1 MFNKLWVYYK
11 EKILKKLAK
20 TKLQFSSYPVLMV
33 LGWISCKI
41 LSFFTEVPFDV
52 TFPVNGF
59 ADSSEELPSS
69 DDSSSDEEA
78 EATAVREQRA
88 AVLRQT
94 LSSLVWILD
103 PDNFEPFFL
112 FLTDP
117 SDSQENCFLFVEQFF
132 HFMIRLMVQVEDLQ
146 QQGVVFTA
154 EEMAVYEFLQGLSS
168 SWHKKTVLQVFVSLV
183 TACGRNLP
191 KNWNTAMP
199 GPLLSSTGRRQR
211 LVIEGRLWD
220 WDPLSD
226 GQFLDQLDVGD
237 GEALLDMV
245 EAWETG
251 GGVELPPT
259 PIQTNPDPKRVMSE
273 VSSPNSDQG
282 DNEES
287 PGKKPVKINE
297 EDLEHKATTARR
309 SLFVSPRKLVKI
321 NQELPTGRRSL
332 SALEYLEEFPP
343 GTEQKGESSGL
354 GAQAASSSRS
364 QSSIHEKIIET
375 LYGIQRGKRAR
386 TSFPGRI
393 ANSSS
398 DEDSENEN

>member
-103 PDNFEPFFL
+103 PDSFEPLFL

-132 HFMIRLMVQVEDLQ
+132 HYMIRLIVQVEDLQ
-146 QQGVVFTA
+146 QQGVVFTD
-154 EEMAVYEFLQGLSS
+154 EEMAVYGFLQGLSS

-259 PIQTNPDPKRVMSE
+259 PIQPAPKRLSG
-273 VSSPNSDQG
+273 VSSANSD
-282 DNEES
+282 EEDLEHKPTTTRRSLFLS

-297 EDLEHKATTARR
+297 E
-309 SLFVSPRKLVKI
+309 
-321 NQELPTGRRSL
+321 LPTGGRSL
-332 SALEYLEEFPP
+332 SALEYLEKFPP
-343 GTEQKGESSGL
+343 GREQKGESSGL

-364 QSSIHEKIIET
+364 HSSIHEKIIET
-375 LYGIQRGKRAR
+375 LYEIRGKRAR
-386 TSFPGRI
+386 TSSPVSI
-393 ANSSS
+393 SNSSS
-398 DEDSENEN
+398 ARSSSKDEDSENEN

>member
-1 MFNKLWVYYK
+1 L
-11 EKILKKLAK
+11 
-20 TKLQFSSYPVLMV
+20 
-33 LGWISCKI
+33 
-41 LSFFTEVPFDV
+41 
-52 TFPVNGF
+52 
-59 ADSSEELPSS
+59 EESIHSHFL
-69 DDSSSDEEA
+69 
-78 EATAVREQRA
+78 VREHDSLLLQVLDLYNQPDHIVEKLLHKQETVFLRIRRICQEKEQRLEA
-88 AVLRQT
+88 
-94 LSSLVWILD
+94 VWIQD
-103 PDNFEPFFL
+103 PDNFEPLFL
-112 FLTDP
+112 YLTDP

-132 HFMIRLMVQVEDLQ
+132 HFIIRLIVQVEDLQ

-154 EEMAVYEFLQGLSS
+154 EEMAVYGFLQGLTS
-168 SWHKKTVLQVFVSLV
+168 SWHLKTVRQVFVSLLS
-183 TACGRNLP
+183 ACGKTFPRN
-191 KNWNTAMP
+191 WDAAMP
-199 GPLLSSTGRRQR
+199 GPDLSSTRRRQA
-211 LVIEGRLWD
+211 LVIEGRLWH
-220 WDPLSD
+220 WDPLTD
-226 GQFLDQLDVGD
+226 GQFLEQLAVEA

>member
-132 HFMIRLMVQVEDLQ
+132 HFIIRLIVQVEDLQ

-154 EEMAVYEFLQGLSS
+154 EEMAVYGFLQGLTS
-168 SWHKKTVLQVFVSLV
+168 SWHLKTVRQVFVSLLS
-183 TACGRNLP
+183 ACGKTFPRN
-191 KNWNTAMP
+191 WDAAMP
-199 GPLLSSTGRRQR
+199 GPDLSSTRRRQA
-211 LVIEGRLWD
+211 LVIEGRLWH
-220 WDPLSD
+220 WDPLTD
-226 GQFLDQLDVGD
+226 GQFLEQLAVEA

-273 VSSPNSDQG
+273 VSSPSSDG
-282 DNEES
+282 ELPSDDEES
-287 PGKKPVKINE
+287 PGKKPVKIDE
-297 EDLEHKATTARR
+297 EDLERKPTTARR
-309 SLFVSPRKLVKI
+309 SLFK
-321 NQELPTGRRSL
+321 LPTGGRSL
-332 SALEYLEEFPP
+332 SALEYLEKYPP
-343 GTEQKGESSGL
+343 GTEQKGESSGV

-364 QSSIHEKIIET
+364 QSSLEEKVIET
-375 LYGIQRGKRAR
+375 LYKIRRAKRAR
-386 TSFPGRI
+386 TSSPGRI
-393 ANSSS
+393 SNSSNARS
-398 DEDSENEN
+398 SSKDEDSENEN